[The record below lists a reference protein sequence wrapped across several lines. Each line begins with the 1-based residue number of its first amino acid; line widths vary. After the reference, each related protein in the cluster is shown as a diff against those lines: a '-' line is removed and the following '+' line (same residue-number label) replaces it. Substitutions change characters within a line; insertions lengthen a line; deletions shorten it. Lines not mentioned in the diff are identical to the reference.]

1 MEMIALADPPSALRN
16 AITAEQAWHYRV
28 VPRDEQDGQ
37 LILSASK
44 ADPSIALELEL
55 LLGRS
60 VRLEGA
66 PVEEVDRLLGLHYRR
81 SAQAS
86 RRIDLSARHAEHV
99 LTDLVA
105 EARELGSSD
114 VHLEVYDDHARVRI
128 RIDGQLVE
136 RYRYAKQDHPALVN
150 KVKVQAGLDISEKRL
165 PQDGR
170 MLLQTADARSDIRV
184 SVLPTLNGEKVV
196 LRLLGQDA
204 SRLDLATLGMS
215 PQQLRDYEFGMR
227 RPHGI
232 ILISGPTGSGKTTT
246 LYATMKVLNEVRRNI
261 LTIEDPIEYTLPG
274 INQVQLKESI
284 GLDFAQALRTF
295 LRQDPD
301 VIMVGEVRD
310 ADTAQMAIR
319 AALTGHLVLST
330 IHTNSAWG
338 TIARLIDMGVPPF
351 LIANTMN
358 LSVAQR
364 LLRTLCACCK
374 RIEQMPAEEV
384 VAQGIALLGPLTH
397 AVPVG
402 CPECHY
408 TGYAGRVAIHE
419 VLLIDTALAT
429 IMRTGRTEEPELLCT
444 RGTERL
450 ADRALD
456 LLHAQR
462 TSLEEV
468 LPIATGH

>member
-1 MEMIALADPPSALRN
+1 MSTALADPPSALRN

-28 VPRDEQDGQ
+28 VPRTEADGQ
-37 LILSASK
+37 LVLSAAK
-44 ADPSIALELEL
+44 ADASVALELEL
-55 LLGRS
+55 LLGRG
-60 VRLEGA
+60 VRLEAA
-66 PVEEVDRLLGLHYRR
+66 PADEVERVLGLHYRR
-81 SAQAS
+81 SAQAA
-86 RRIDLSARHAEHV
+86 RHIDLSARHAEHV
-99 LTDLVA
+99 LMDLVA

-136 RYRYAKQDHPALVN
+136 RYRYAKHDHPALVN

-170 MLLQTADARSDIRV
+170 MLLRTETLRSDIRV

-204 SRLDLATLGMS
+204 SKLELRTQGMTAD
-215 PQQLRDYEFGMR
+215 QLRDYEAGIR
-227 RPHGI
+227 RPHGMV
-232 ILISGPTGSGKTTT
+232 LISGPTGSGKTTT

-261 LTIEDPIEYTLPG
+261 VTIEDPIEYTLPG

-284 GLDFAQALRTF
+284 GLGFGQALRTF

-338 TIARLIDMGVPPF
+338 TVARLIDMGVPPF
-351 LIANTMN
+351 LIASTLN

-364 LLRTLCACCK
+364 LLRTLCPRCK
-374 RIEQMPAEEV
+374 RTERLSVAEAAAEGV
-384 VAQGIALLGPLTH
+384 TCAQDLDH
-397 AVPVG
+397 AVAVG
-402 CPECHY
+402 CPDCHY
-408 TGYAGRVAIHE
+408 TGYTGRVAIHE
-419 VLLIDTALAT
+419 VLLIDAALGAV
-429 IMRTGRTEEPELLCT
+429 IRTGRTEEPELLGT
-444 RGTERL
+444 RNVERL
-450 ADRALD
+450 HHRALQ
-456 LLHAQR
+456 LVREQR
-462 TSLEEV
+462 TSLEEA
-468 LPIATGH
+468 LPILSGQ